1 MPAAFIRP
9 GRRRRTPI
17 MKTTLLFAKPGPA
30 TQPKGATATAAFVA
44 GGILII
50 WLSYIHFHL
59 WDIGYRH
66 IATIGPLFL
75 LQSIAGLLV
84 GLLVI
89 AVRRLWTA
97 VVGIGFV
104 LATMVGFLISVE
116 HGLFGFKDSWAAP
129 FAGLAFT
136 VEIVTA
142 VILAVAA
149 LACVMSSGRSQ
160 VRSAS

>member
-1 MPAAFIRP
+1 
-9 GRRRRTPI
+9 
-17 MKTTLLFAKPGPA
+17 MKTTTLLAKPGPA
-30 TQPKGATATAAFVA
+30 TKPKGATATAAFFA

-59 WDIGYRH
+59 WDDGYRH

-89 AVRRLWTA
+89 VTRRVWTA
-97 VVGIGFV
+97 VVGIGFA
-104 LATMVGFLISVE
+104 LATMAGFLISVE
-116 HGLFGFKDSWAAP
+116 RGLFGFKDSWAAP

-136 VEIVTA
+136 VEIVA
-142 VILAVAA
+142 ALVLAVAA
-149 LACVMSSGRSQ
+149 FVCFISSRP
-160 VRSAS
+160 